1 MKIASR
7 SRNTYKEFNPRST
20 KVESEW
26 VVRGPLSW
34 LGDLGEG
41 SGEGSRGPPGCPG
54 CNDFSPATGETLGW
68 DCHGPSTVAH
78 GSGTVLDL
86 HRCSEGTHALQCSV
100 GTTAVPASFRARA
113 AITSPPCAMPAWV
126 LRMFQLVPGS
136 LTLLR
141 SPSTVLQGA
150 LSYGSTFARWNG
162 GASMTWPVCFM
173 KCTKSSLEKY
183 DAGIEFS
190 VKFVQFKI
198 SSHVAQV
205 LGHSLY

>member
-78 GSGTVLDL
+78 GLA
-86 HRCSEGTHALQCSV
+86 RCWTCTGAQKAPTRFSARWAPLQFLPAFGRGPRSLRPR
-100 GTTAVPASFRARA
+100 VPCR
-113 AITSPPCAMPAWV
+113 
-126 LRMFQLVPGS
+126 PGS
-136 LTLLR
+136 CGCSSWFL
-141 SPSTVLQGA
+141 GA
-150 LSYGSTFARWNG
+150 
-162 GASMTWPVCFM
+162 
-173 KCTKSSLEKY
+173 
-183 DAGIEFS
+183 
-190 VKFVQFKI
+190 
-198 SSHVAQV
+198 
-205 LGHSLY
+205 